1 MYIDLHQCNMLFK
14 KTQVGSHQRQVA
26 FFFVI
31 VDGLGKATMALA
43 RTVAPHVRKQ
53 GEKILPESVT
63 KKDGGRSRVD
73 DVAEVAAGGLAGT
86 SLTYIAG

>member
-1 MYIDLHQCNMLFK
+1 MPLYFTKTVFLFV
-14 KTQVGSHQRQVA
+14 T
-26 FFFVI
+26 

-86 SLTYIAG
+86 SLRGFAPTTCRC